1 MHEIQKAVPV
11 PSDGKLFLVLLF
23 YVCFALNYAHYFKY
37 SMYFID
43 LLLCYLLRFRYQPFT
58 RLHFVLYFSGYKTEF
73 FHSKIISTNLDPSY
87 YKTDIDLCDC
97 LRRVKLVSQQN
108 FIGLIRGD
116 NPVL

>member
-23 YVCFALNYAHYFKY
+23 YVCFALYYAHYFKY
-37 SMYFID
+37 SFM
-43 LLLCYLLRFRYQPFT
+43 YLLRFRSQPFT

-97 LRRVKLVSQQN
+97 LRRVKLILEQN
-108 FIGLIRGD
+108 FIGLI
-116 NPVL
+116 